1 MLKSFVKSI
10 FRLMGL
16 EVYRRTSS
24 FPDNPFDAQKML
36 LEGMGIRR
44 PVIFDLGGHRG
55 ETIKQY
61 RARFADALVY
71 CFEPFPDSLASLN
84 KNFRDDSK
92 TRIIP
97 LAVADQSGQRT
108 LYINEIGATNS
119 LLPAATTSRRYLP
132 GKGETKA
139 SIQVNATSIDEF
151 MENHRVGAIH
161 ILKMDIQGGELSALK
176 GAEIAFKENQIP
188 IVYTE
193 VMFVPHYENQ
203 PLLNDIWDFLARF
216 GYTLFDIY
224 YLQRANN
231 GQLRYADALFVSAD
245 VRKSVIDTH
254 LEES

>member
-1 MLKSFVKSI
+1 
-10 FRLMGL
+10 MGL
-16 EVYRRTSS
+16 EVYRRTSP

-36 LEGMGIRR
+36 LEGLGISK

-61 RARFADALVY
+61 RARFPDALVY

-84 KNFRDDSK
+84 KNFLDDPK

-97 LAVADQSGQRT
+97 LAVADQPGQRT
-108 LYINEIGATNS
+108 LYINEIDATNS
-119 LLPAATTSRRYLP
+119 LLPATTSSRRYLP

-139 SIQVNATSIDEF
+139 SIQVTATSIDGF
-151 MENHRVGAIH
+151 VDTHHVGAIH

-176 GAEIAFKENQIP
+176 GAQMALEKNQMP
-188 IVYTE
+188 IIYTE
-193 VMFVPHYENQ
+193 IMFVPHYENQ
-203 PLLNDIWDFLARF
+203 PLLNDIWDFLARY

-224 YLQRANN
+224 YVQRANN

-245 VRKSVIDTH
+245 VRKNVIDTH
-254 LEES
+254 GEAS